1 MNKITI
7 KQMSDRTGIS
17 VPTLRR
23 WCVTG
28 RIDGAEQTQFKIGA
42 GNIWLIPENAIIPIP
57 DEVGKRSPNY
67 ELSPKN

>member
-7 KQMSDRTGIS
+7 KQMSDRTGVS
-17 VPTLRR
+17 VATIRR
-23 WCVTG
+23 WIVEG
-28 RIDGAEQTQFKIGA
+28 RIKGAEQTQFKIGA
-42 GNIWLIPENAIIPIP
+42 GHIWLIPENAEIPVP